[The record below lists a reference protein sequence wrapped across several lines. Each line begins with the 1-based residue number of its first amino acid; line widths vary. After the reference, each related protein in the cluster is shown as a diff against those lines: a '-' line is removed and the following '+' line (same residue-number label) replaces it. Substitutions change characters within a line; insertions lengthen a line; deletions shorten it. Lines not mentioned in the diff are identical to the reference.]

1 MFVINIKK
9 GENSVNQTIKQPKQK
24 MSFSQKVSAYGTIF
38 AGIGLIIIFSIL
50 SPDSFMTFD
59 NAINITRQI
68 SFLVIIAIGATLV
81 MSVKEFDLSI
91 GAMAS
96 LGGVVSA
103 QLAVLGMPIFVAV
116 LVPVMIGFLIGLVSG
131 AIITRFKVLSFV
143 TTLAMGTIIGGFTFW
158 LTGGATVFE
167 NIPEQFS
174 FLGQTEVFVFPL
186 LSIIMIIIVL
196 IFWYIMSQTTLG
208 RRFYAIGGNE
218 KAAEVSGVN
227 IRKYKT
233 IAFAL
238 CGMLAALT
246 GALLASRL
254 GSAHPTGGEAYFLNA
269 YAAVFLGMTVVKSGV
284 SNVIGTLYGAAILG
298 ILANGLTILQIPS
311 FMQNV
316 ITGVII
322 IAALIFQKIGRD

>member
-1 MFVINIKK
+1 
-9 GENSVNQTIKQPKQK
+9 
-24 MSFSQKVSAYGTIF
+24 MSFSQKLSAYGTIF
-38 AGIGLIIIFSIL
+38 AGIALIVIFSIL

-81 MSVKEFDLSI
+81 MSVQEFDLSI

-103 QLAVLGMPIFVAV
+103 KLAIAGVPIFVSI
-116 LVPVMIGFLIGLVSG
+116 LVPVVIGFVIGLISG
-131 AIITRFKVLSFV
+131 AIVTRFRVLSFV
-143 TTLAMGTIIGGFTFW
+143 TTLAMGTVIGGFTFW
-158 LTGGATVFE
+158 LTGGSTVFE
-167 NIPEQFS
+167 NIPESFK
-174 FLGQTEVFVFPL
+174 FLGQTQIFVFPL
-186 LSIIMIIIVL
+186 LSIIMIILVI
-196 IFWYIMSQTTLG
+196 IFWYVMAHTTLG

-218 KAAEVSGVN
+218 KASEVSGVSIN
-227 IRKYKT
+227 YYKT

-269 YAAVFLGMTVVKSGV
+269 YAAVFLGMTVVRSGI
-284 SNVIGTLYGAAILG
+284 SNVVGTLFGAAILG
-298 ILANGLTILQIPS
+298 ILANGLTILQVPS
-311 FMQNV
+311 FMQDV
-316 ITGVII
+316 ITGIII
-322 IAALIFQKIGRD
+322 IAALIFQKIGRE